1 MNQPT
6 KLNDE
11 AAYELATDLISGKYK
26 MLFYVC
32 SGKRLSYTMADA
44 INESMELDKS
54 VELLTSLVKKHHNN
68 SLPEVSIDGYLDEL
82 TDYAAK
88 CIQSICANNEWEF
101 V

>member
-1 MNQPT
+1 MNNPT
-6 KLNDE
+6 KLNDQD
-11 AAYELATDLISGKYK
+11 AYVLATDLISGKYK

-32 SGKRLSYTMADA
+32 LGKRLTYTMSDA

-54 VELLTSLVKKHHNN
+54 VELLTSLVKKHYDS
-68 SLPEVSIDGYLDEL
+68 SLPEVSIDDYLEEL

-88 CIQSICANNEWEF
+88 CIQNICANNEWEF